1 MSTYRRAT
9 RDRKVHP
16 NRHGA
21 MNGPATA
28 SSAEYQEL
36 QDAAHVLS
44 KHARLRGF
52 AGLGP
57 LPHSGQRMAPPP
69 PPMPTTSTVPA
80 PPPPPPMP
88 TTSTEPAPLHRH
100 HWCSLRRPTTSRSTP
115 RLSGAAQM
123 NNGAASVAS
132 GSLLDGSLPD
142 EHSEPKIDPGNGGT
156 SAPNAGHL
164 RLETPTGI
172 GAKEKLAGD
181 KSIKPRSIDDEEA
194 YPPLAHPTPSG
205 LFL

>member
-1 MSTYRRAT
+1 MLPTCSANMLGCGDLLALVHCHIPGSLWLHHLRPCRRLS
-9 RDRKVHP
+9 RCQHLLHLRPCRRLPLSQHLLHLRPCRRHP
-16 NRHGA
+16 RSQH
-21 MNGPATA
+21 
-28 SSAEYQEL
+28 L
-36 QDAAHVLS
+36 
-44 KHARLRGF
+44 
-52 AGLGP
+52 
-57 LPHSGQRMAPPP
+57 
-69 PPMPTTSTVPA
+69 
-80 PPPPPPMP
+80 
-88 TTSTEPAPLHRH
+88 LHRH

-194 YPPLAHPTPSG
+194 YPPLATLTPSG

>member
-1 MSTYRRAT
+1 MLPTCSANMLGCGDLLALVHCHIPGSLWLHHLRPRR
-9 RDRKVHP
+9 RLPRCQHLQHLRPRRHP
-16 NRHGA
+16 RSQH
-21 MNGPATA
+21 
-28 SSAEYQEL
+28 L
-36 QDAAHVLS
+36 
-44 KHARLRGF
+44 
-52 AGLGP
+52 
-57 LPHSGQRMAPPP
+57 
-69 PPMPTTSTVPA
+69 
-80 PPPPPPMP
+80 
-88 TTSTEPAPLHRH
+88 LHRH

-132 GSLLDGSLPD
+132 GSLLDGSLLD

-194 YPPLAHPTPSG
+194 YPPLATLTPSG